1 MLESKRTRLEAKGWK
16 SGTAAELLEL
26 SPVESAYI
34 ELRMKLAA
42 DLRARRLRRKLTQG
56 QLAALTGSSRSRV
69 AKMESGNPSVS
80 LDLLVRSLLALGASV
95 RTTAEALTTSRAD
108 K

>member
-1 MLESKRTRLEAKGWK
+1 MLASKRTRLEAKGWK
-16 SGTAAELLEL
+16 SGTAAEFLDL
-26 SPVESAYI
+26 SRVESAYM

-42 DLRARRLRRKLTQG
+42 DLRPRRLRHKLTPG
-56 QLAALTGSSRSRV
+56 QLAALIGSSKSRV

-80 LDLLVRSLLALGASV
+80 LDLLVRALLALGASV

-108 K
+108 T

>member
-1 MLESKRTRLEAKGWK
+1 MLDSKRTRLEARGWK
-16 SGTAAELLEL
+16 FGTAAEFLSL

-34 ELRMKLAA
+34 EVRMKLAA

-56 QLAALTGSSRSRV
+56 QLAALIGSSQSRV

-80 LDLLVRSLLALGASV
+80 LDLLVRALLALGASV
-95 RTTAEALTTSRAD
+95 RTTAEALTSGKAD